1 MTNTVLKIVER
12 VANIAGALA
21 ITAVLLT
28 AAPSMSAM
36 ISASHLFGA

>member
-12 VANIAGALA
+12 AANFAGALA
-21 ITAVLLT
+21 ITAVLLA

-36 ISASHLFGA
+36 ISATHLFSA